1 MWFSPLGLLGGGLKQ
16 GPVCISLYHKNF
28 NSKEAF
34 PLILN
39 DPQIL
44 LYTKLNSAHH
54 LWVKPG
60 SVHCLLSFPFS
71 NNSLIAFRGH
81 GWRRTFLANC
91 DFDQAGLVW
100 QVPVCSWCP
109 GGRSRVMMLS
119 KWLNCW
125 QGGCNKSKSNRNIGW
140 LLFKHN
146 REFIIRLECDFVMWT
161 CTIFGR
167 WRYLVPCRGV
177 YERCWHFKWGK
188 ICGSMQCTLTFFLIS
203 LAKPRISRWK
213 SSMWI

>member
-1 MWFSPLGLLGGGLKQ
+1 MVKCDSALWGFQGGRL
-16 GPVCISLYHKNF
+16 KNF

-34 PLILN
+34 PLIPN

-44 LYTKLNSAHH
+44 LCNKWNSIHH

-60 SVHCLLSFPFS
+60 NFHCPLSFPFS

-81 GWRRTFLANC
+81 GWRRTFLPNC

-109 GGRSRVMMLS
+109 GGHSRVMLFS

-125 QGGCNKSKSNRNIGW
+125 QGGCNKSKSNRNIGS
-140 LLFKHN
+140 LLFKHSW
-146 REFIIRLECDFVMWT
+146 EFIIRKLMLMMNDYDFVMWT
-161 CTIFGR
+161 IIFGR
-167 WRYLVPCRGV
+167 WSYLVPCRGV
-177 YERCWHFKWGK
+177 
-188 ICGSMQCTLTFFLIS
+188 
-203 LAKPRISRWK
+203 
-213 SSMWI
+213 